1 MKKDEEL
8 DSAFEQLVGRQV
20 TDQERIRL
28 YKIKDALK
36 LSPNDSLWLII
47 IVLEHYN
54 TLYEQIPKKIR
65 AIQTGQGTGR
75 QTSVQRILL
84 ACTTGMV
91 LQLLWQ
97 IISKQ
102 SIAPTDAGLIIVMVT
117 VNLGLWI
124 KFRMRN

>member
-54 TLYEQIPKKIR
+54 TLYEQIPKKIS